1 MKKEMILMMSAAMCL
16 AAGGNL
22 SAEDAAPAAKPAHEL
37 TIQAT
42 GKWQNPVLVT
52 DKAAAAKLK
61 AHPVLKVDITVSPE
75 ESDTWF
81 QAKLAVHGD
90 GMTRAESPK
99 WLLDRAPGTTGLDKV
114 TMSWDTSSLTSQLPG
129 NPTWFKIEL
138 VTQGDHARTIYVDN
152 IRYEGGAGAAA
163 VEKPKAAQPAADQ
176 PKKEVNSLTP
186 YPSQGDTAAWPGK
199 GPIKTGDW
207 MTGER
212 KAFWG
217 RREADQGKI
226 VFVGDSIIGGWKKLQ
241 EDFLGKPVAN
251 RGVGGD
257 VTRGVLFRLQQDVL
271 DLHPKAIVL
280 EIGGN
285 DNSADG
291 KLPDFLFNINAIIDL
306 AQKVNPD
313 LPVILCGITPK
324 GIPASTNPG
333 LVSYLKRI
341 YPEIPAWNAALA
353 KIASTRKNVYYVDFY
368 TPLLLPDGSGIDTTL
383 FNSDQVHPTNEAHTK
398 LAGVISKTLADLKL
412 F

>member
-1 MKKEMILMMSAAMCL
+1 MRNAITTIMTAAIAL
-16 AAGGNL
+16 AVGGNL
-22 SAEDAAPAAKPAHEL
+22 LAEDAKPAHEI

-42 GKWQNPVLVT
+42 GKWQNPVLVK
-52 DKAAAAKLK
+52 DKEVAAKLK
-61 AHPVLKVDITVSPE
+61 EHPVIKLDITVPPE

-81 QAKLAVHGD
+81 QAKLAVQTD
-90 GMTRAESPK
+90 GLARTESPK
-99 WLLDRAPGTTGLDKV
+99 WLLDRAPGKAGIEKV
-114 TMSWDTSSLTSQLPG
+114 TMTWDTTDVVAKMPD
-129 NPTWFKIEL
+129 NPEWFKIEL

-152 IRYEGGAGAAA
+152 IRYEKGTGEAA
-163 VEKPKAAQPAADQ
+163 VEKPKATVPAADK
-176 PKKEVNSLTP
+176 PKVEGNNLTP
-186 YPSQGDTAAWPGK
+186 YPSQSNTAAWPGK
-199 GPIKTGDW
+199 GPIKVGDW
-207 MTGER
+207 MAGER

-241 EDFLGKPVAN
+241 EDFPGKPVAN
-251 RGVGGD
+251 RGLGGD
-257 VTRGVLFRLQQDVL
+257 VSRGVLFRLQQDVL

-306 AQKVNPD
+306 AQKTNPD

-324 GIPASTNPG
+324 GIPDSTNPG
-333 LVSYLKRI
+333 LVPYLKRI
-341 YPEIPAWNAALA
+341 YPEIPAWNTALA
-353 KIASTRKNVYYVDFY
+353 KIPSTRKNVYYVDFY
-368 TPLLLPDGSGIDTTL
+368 TPLLLPDGSGIDTAL
-383 FNSDQVHPTNEAHTK
+383 FNKDQVHPTDQAHTK
-398 LAGVISKTLADLKL
+398 LAGVISKILTELKL